1 MNASTRPSV
10 QISAAQTHRQA
21 ATAPYNRVKQHLKL
35 RLSQGLWEPGT
46 LMPSEAELVAQFGVS
61 RMTVN
66 RALRELQAE
75 GLVER
80 VQGVGT
86 FAAQLHHL
94 SSSLTIRDMREHVES
109 RGHHYRLD
117 VRYVREDRVP
127 ADVAARL
134 GLAAGAMA
142 FHSLVIHHDDN
153 VPLQCED
160 RWVNPASAPNYMS
173 ADFTQTTPT
182 QYLLEVAP
190 MWEANYT
197 IQASAPTRLE
207 ARWLKI
213 DSTEPCLIITRWTVS
228 RGVPVTLVRLVHPGS
243 RYLLEGQFRP

>member
-1 MNASTRPSV
+1 MNASPRPSV

-142 FHSLVIHHDDN
+142 FHSLVIHHDDD

-190 MWEANYT
+190 
-197 IQASAPTRLE
+197 
-207 ARWLKI
+207 
-213 DSTEPCLIITRWTVS
+213 TVGS
-228 RGVPVTLVRLVHPGS
+228 QLHHPGERAHPAGGALAQDRFHGTLPHHHPLDGQS
-243 RYLLEGQFRP
+243 WRAGHAGQAGSPRFPLLA